1 MAKINLL
8 PWRQER
14 RNLLKRQFL
23 VILAGSA
30 IFGGALVYFA
40 DVAVSSQ
47 IALQQQRNHFIQ
59 DEAAK
64 LDSQIAEI
72 KALQEQRKRL
82 IERMKIIQELQG
94 NRPVIVRIFDELVR
108 TMPDGVY
115 YTKLTR
121 TADTFNAEGYAES
134 NNRVSNLMRNL
145 DASPWFKEPALS
157 KVEALDQAKLKPGEK
172 APTDEEG
179 GSRFVLSFK
188 LEKPNTDEEGG
199 AKK

>member
-23 VILAGSA
+23 VVLAGCA

-47 IALQQQRNHFIQ
+47 IAQQQQRNQFIKQ
-59 DEAAK
+59 EAEK
-64 LDSQIAEI
+64 LESQISEI

-82 IERMKIIQELQG
+82 VERMTIIQELQG
-94 NRPVIVRIFDELVR
+94 NRPVVVRIFDELVR

-115 YTKLTR
+115 YTKLSR
-121 TADTFNAEGYAES
+121 TGDAFNAEGYAES

-145 DASPWFKEPALS
+145 DSSAWFKEPALA
-157 KVEALDQAKLKPGEK
+157 KVEALDQAKNRPGEK
-172 APTDEEG
+172 PAATEEEEG
-179 GSRFVLSFK
+179 SLFVLSFK
-188 LEKPNTDEEGG
+188 LEKPETEEGG
-199 AKK
+199 AKQ